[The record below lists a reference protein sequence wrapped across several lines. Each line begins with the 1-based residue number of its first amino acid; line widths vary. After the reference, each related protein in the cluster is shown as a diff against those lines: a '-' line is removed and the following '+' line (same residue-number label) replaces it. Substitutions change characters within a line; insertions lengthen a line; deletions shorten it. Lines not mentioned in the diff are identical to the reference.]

1 MENVG
6 FPFPAPR
13 AGPGSTQ
20 RVGKHSRLG
29 RRRLARQPQRVP
41 PLRVSDAEQRA
52 SHVLCRSLG
61 RGPES
66 SSWCILARDTLRGW
80 LCSPFPSAL
89 VRATASRSFFWFWGG
104 SCGLRHRGLTR
115 LCPLVFHRSL
125 CRAGFIKFW
134 GGFFGEAIWAGVVSP
149 GRHSAHEWQ
158 VAWHLERP
166 QGRPQLASLCQAGR
180 APRGL
185 PYAGPSQPGAPL
197 CLWGALRPERAS
209 GPSQPRRARR
219 VCVAS
224 AGCARALPASLTVP
238 GPRGPVWCHTCWR
251 SRRRQEE
258 RVPERPGAIRS
269 YGVWATETSFSTSP
283 YWLCS
288 LLNPRTALWTHE

>member
-52 SHVLCRSLG
+52 SHVLRRSLG

-125 CRAGFIKFW
+125 CRAGFIKF
-134 GGFFGEAIWAGVVSP
+134 GGDSSAKPSGRELSLLGGIRHTSGRWHGIWSDHRDG
-149 GRHSAHEWQ
+149 HSWPLCARQGGLRAASHVQ
-158 VAWHLERP
+158 VHL
-166 QGRPQLASLCQAGR
+166 SL
-180 APRGL
+180 APR
-185 PYAGPSQPGAPL
+185 S
-197 CLWGALRPERAS
+197 AS
-209 GPSQPRRARR
+209 GEPPGLRGPAAPHRAAASPQSLRGQRGLCARSARESYCSRAKRTSLVPHVLEEPAKARR
-219 VCVAS
+219 M
-224 AGCARALPASLTVP
+224 CA
-238 GPRGPVWCHTCWR
+238 
-251 SRRRQEE
+251 
-258 RVPERPGAIRS
+258 
-269 YGVWATETSFSTSP
+269 
-283 YWLCS
+283 
-288 LLNPRTALWTHE
+288 

>member
-41 PLRVSDAEQRA
+41 PLRVSDAEQWA
-52 SHVLCRSLG
+52 SHVLRRSLG

-80 LCSPFPSAL
+80 VCSPFPSAL

-125 CRAGFIKFW
+125 CRAGFIKF
-134 GGFFGEAIWAGVVSP
+134 GGDSSAKPSGRELSLLGSIRHTSGRWHGIWSDHRDG
-149 GRHSAHEWQ
+149 HSWP
-158 VAWHLERP
+158 LC
-166 QGRPQLASLCQAGR
+166 ASQAGR

-185 PYAGPSQPGAPL
+185 PCAGPSQPGAPL
-197 CLWGALRPERAS
+197 CLWEALRPERAS
-209 GPSQPRRARR
+209 GPSQSR
-219 VCVAS
+219 VEPAEPVWP
-224 AGCARALPASLTVP
+224 ARAVRALCPRVLLFPGQEDQPGATRAGGAGEGKKNVCLSVLAPSEATVS
-238 GPRGPVWCHTCWR
+238 GPRKRR
-251 SRRRQEE
+251 S
-258 RVPERPGAIRS
+258 PHPLTGFA
-269 YGVWATETSFSTSP
+269 A
-283 YWLCS
+283 C
-288 LLNPRTALWTHE
+288 

>member
-29 RRRLARQPQRVP
+29 QRRLARQPQRVP
-41 PLRVSDAEQRA
+41 PLRVSDAEQWA
-52 SHVLCRSLG
+52 SHVLRRSLG

-125 CRAGFIKFW
+125 CRAGFIKF
-134 GGFFGEAIWAGVVSP
+134 GGDSSAKPSGRELSP

-185 PYAGPSQPGAPL
+185 PCAGPSQPGAPL

-209 GPSQPRRARR
+209 GPSQSCGEPAEP
-219 VCVAS
+219 VWP
-224 AGCARALPASLTVP
+224 ARAVRALCPRVLLFPGQEDQPGATRAGGAGEGKSNVCLSVLAPSEATVS
-238 GPRGPVWCHTCWR
+238 GPRKRR
-251 SRRRQEE
+251 S
-258 RVPERPGAIRS
+258 PHPLTGFA
-269 YGVWATETSFSTSP
+269 A
-283 YWLCS
+283 C
-288 LLNPRTALWTHE
+288 

>member
-41 PLRVSDAEQRA
+41 PLRVSDAEQWA
-52 SHVLCRSLG
+52 SHVLRRSLG

-66 SSWCILARDTLRGW
+66 LSWCILARDTLRGW

-125 CRAGFIKFW
+125 CRARFIKF
-134 GGFFGEAIWAGVVSP
+134 GGDSSAKPSGRELSLLGGIWHTS
-149 GRHSAHEWQ
+149 GRWHGIWSDHRDGHSWPLCARQGGLRTASHVQ
-158 VAWHLERP
+158 VHL
-166 QGRPQLASLCQAGR
+166 SL
-180 APRGL
+180 APRSASGEPPGL
-185 PYAGPSQPGAPL
+185 RGPAAPHSRVEPAEPAWPARAVRALCPRVLLFPGQEDQPGATRAGGAGEGKKNV
-197 CLWGALRPERAS
+197 CLSVLAPSEATVS
-209 GPSQPRRARR
+209 GPRKRR
-219 VCVAS
+219 S
-224 AGCARALPASLTVP
+224 PHPLT
-238 GPRGPVWCHTCWR
+238 GFAAC
-251 SRRRQEE
+251 
-258 RVPERPGAIRS
+258 
-269 YGVWATETSFSTSP
+269 
-283 YWLCS
+283 
-288 LLNPRTALWTHE
+288 